1 MTASNPADAPLPAPR
16 PAAVVMAPARLGA
29 MHQTRLSF
37 VRRLL
42 RQWAHERWALTR
54 THWQLNAQGH
64 GVAIYTLN
72 ARKATYCLVV
82 FSNPL
87 ADDERS
93 DRVIARRWDVTCALV
108 LGNVDTALLAQLSAN
123 VPKQEAGRVNSRVL
137 VLFRANKSMRLF
149 EHVLNALTQGKQP
162 DPARL
167 AQAGYLLR
175 TTAVYGNGKFGLA
188 DFERI
193 QQDTD
198 FDISFSAQ
206 MCAVYLLRQFCLDW
220 IHHLARHR
228 GGAQATELHRPL
240 QRYLGIGNA
249 TGLGMAPYLI
259 NHPRVVDCW
268 LTQRERALSVARAQ
282 PPSSS
287 TRQRL
292 ADLMARAANHL
303 AGVATADD
311 HQRALNQ
318 TAAQELTHIAQA
330 LPTVSAPTWDQP
342 LQDNRRHSLETQ
354 EAFISGLLEL
364 YPDQVDP
371 FADAMNAD
379 ETLTLP
385 AGLRIGDLS
394 ALLQQR
400 YAWALA
406 IDFNDPA
413 QQHWFWYASADKE
426 EPRLGI
432 RGIDPGDRQET
443 PLDIARQIHRLA
455 AALATQPDHHSVAE
469 FLLRHPGHRTIAR
482 RAWTLGHS
490 LLGDI
495 QSNVLARD
503 ALPMHLLRC
512 KLSQFGATRF
522 DPRSDRWVRVTLFQG
537 APLAD
542 EVHDGEWLFP
552 VMP

>member
-1 MTASNPADAPLPAPR
+1 MTACNPADPKPPAPR

-42 RQWAHERWALTR
+42 RQWARERWALACTR
-54 THWQLNAQGH
+54 WELNPQGH
-64 GVAIYTLN
+64 GDAVYTLT
-72 ARKATYCLVV
+72 ARKAAYRLVV
-82 FSNPL
+82 FSSPL
-87 ADDERS
+87 AADERS

-108 LGNVDTALLAQLSAN
+108 LGDLDPDLFAQLRAN

-137 VLFRANKSMRLF
+137 VLFRANKSVRLF
-149 EHVLNALTQGKQP
+149 DHVLDALARGQQP

-188 DFERI
+188 DFERVR
-193 QQDTD
+193 QDTD
-198 FDISFSAQ
+198 FDVSFSAQ

-228 GGAQATELHRPL
+228 GGDQAVALQRPL
-240 QRYLGIGNA
+240 QRYLGVGNA

-259 NHPRVVDCW
+259 NHPRVVDRW
-268 LTQRERALSVARAQ
+268 LTQRERALSAARAQ
-282 PPSSS
+282 PPSAAA
-287 TRQRL
+287 RQRL
-292 ADLMARAANHL
+292 ADLMARAAAHL
-303 AGVATADD
+303 AGVATVNDR
-311 HQRALNQ
+311 QRALNQ
-318 TAAQELTHIAQA
+318 TAAQELERIAQA
-330 LPTVSAPTWDQP
+330 LPTTPLPAWDD
-342 LQDNRRHSLETQ
+342 LLHDNRRYNLETQ
-354 EAFISGLLEL
+354 EAVISGLLEL

-379 ETLTLP
+379 EALTLP
-385 AGLRIGDLS
+385 PGLRTGELRD
-394 ALLQQR
+394 LLQRR

-406 IDFNDPA
+406 IDFDDPA

-426 EPRLGI
+426 EPRLGV
-432 RGIDPGDRQET
+432 RGIDPGHQREA

-455 AALATQPDHHSVAE
+455 AALDKELDDCTVTD
-469 FLLRHPGHRTIAR
+469 FLLRRPGHRRIAR

-490 LLGDI
+490 DLGDI
-495 QSNVLARD
+495 QSNVLAHD

-512 KLSQFGATRF
+512 KLSLFGATRF

-542 EVHDGEWLFP
+542 EAHDGEWLFP

>member
-1 MTASNPADAPLPAPR
+1 MTACNPTDIQPPELR

-42 RQWAHERWALTR
+42 RQWARERWTLAR
-54 THWQLNAQGH
+54 THWQLNPQGH
-64 GVAIYTLN
+64 GDAVYTLT
-72 ARKATYCLVV
+72 ARKAAYRLVV

-87 ADDERS
+87 AADERS

-108 LGNVDTALLAQLSAN
+108 LGDLDPHLFAQLRAN
-123 VPKQEAGRVNSRVL
+123 VPKQEAGRVSSRVL
-137 VLFRANKSMRLF
+137 VLFRANKSLRLF
-149 EHVLNALTQGKQP
+149 EHVLDTLARGEQP
-162 DPARL
+162 EPSRL

-188 DFERI
+188 DFERV

-198 FDISFSAQ
+198 FDVSFGAQ

-228 GGAQATELHRPL
+228 GGAQATELQRPL
-240 QRYLGIGNA
+240 QRYLGVGNA

-259 NHPRVVDCW
+259 NHPRVVDRW
-268 LTQRERALSVARAQ
+268 LTQRERALSAARAQ
-282 PPSSS
+282 PANAAA
-287 TRQRL
+287 RQRL
-292 ADLMARAANHL
+292 ADLMDRAANHL
-303 AGVATADD
+303 AGAATVDD

-318 TAAQELTHIAQA
+318 TAAQELMRIAQT
-330 LPTVSAPTWDQP
+330 LPATSSPTWDDL
-342 LQDNRRHSLETQ
+342 LQSNQRYNLETQ

-364 YPDQVDP
+364 YPDQIDP

-379 ETLTLP
+379 EALTLP
-385 AGLRIGDLS
+385 PGLRIDELR
-394 ALLQQR
+394 ALLQHR

-406 IDFNDPA
+406 IDFDDPA

-432 RGIDPGDRQET
+432 RGVDHGHERET

-455 AALATQPDHHSVAE
+455 AALATQPDHRSVTD
-469 FLLRHPGHRTIAR
+469 FLLHHPSHRRIAR

-490 LLGDI
+490 ALGDI
-495 QSNVLARD
+495 QSNVLAHD

-512 KLSQFGATRF
+512 KLSLFGATRF